1 MDEMS
6 AFNPE
11 KPVCL
16 PGRFCTYCGK
26 DLNRRSSTKDHV
38 VARNFVPEGT
48 LVSGFFLQ
56 VRACR
61 PCNDRKAALEDDI
74 SLITMLPDTAGNYAR
89 DDERLRRTVAR
100 KAKGSVSAA
109 TRRLAALS
117 YNKID
122 ASMPLGDGVSL
133 TYSGIAMP
141 SIDDQ
146 RIGRMAY
153 YHVQGFRFF
162 GTFNSELGR
171 GSWIQPADFLVLGH
185 LIEADWGNPRIRHF
199 MTDTSAWEPICIA
212 ILADG
217 YFRLVLRK
225 HPTLELRSWAL
236 EWNGRLRV
244 FGVHGE
250 EGARDAFAAGMPK
263 VRPDFIWGDTTNGF
277 ATRIDTPIS
286 DEDDDLFDPPRD
298 FADRPYTAG
307 HWK

>member
-11 KPVCL
+11 KPACL
-16 PGRFCTYCGK
+16 PGRFCAYCGRPL
-26 DLNRRSSTKDHV
+26 DRRSSTRDHV

-74 SLITMLPDTAGNYAR
+74 SLITMLPDTAGDYVR

-122 ASMPLGDGVSL
+122 ASVPLGGGVSL
-133 TYSGIAMP
+133 TYTGVAMP

-146 RIGRMAY
+146 RVARLAY

-162 GTFNSELGR
+162 GTFNADFGR
-171 GSWIQPADFLVLGH
+171 GSWIEPADFLMLGH
-185 LIEADWGNPRIRHF
+185 LIEADWGHPRVRHF
-199 MTDTSAWEPICIA
+199 MRETSAWEPICIA

-217 YFRLVLRK
+217 YFRHVLRK

-244 FGVHGE
+244 FGVCGE
-250 EGARDAFAAGMPK
+250 AAARDAFVADLPE
-263 VRPDFIWGDTTNGF
+263 VRADFSWGDTTNGF
-277 ATRIDTPIS
+277 ASRVDTPIS
-286 DEDDDLFDPPRD
+286 DEDDILFDLPDD
-298 FADRPYTAG
+298 FADRPHTSA
-307 HWK
+307 HWR